1 MKTPFTVLCI
11 LVAVATGC
19 TENNQDRTPV
29 RLQPKGP
36 APALAPPATED
47 CISLIF
53 NMVDCMTFL
62 GNGGIETKP
71 VGSCCSGFKMV
82 VDKNADCICRALKS
96 SISLGIDV
104 NMTKAMKLPSAC
116 GLSSFKL
123 ADCKVKTP
131 STAASPP
138 QSPDIPTPTKPPA
151 APSGHSGTP
160 EAPSGHGGTA
170 DHQAAAPSHTSNG
183 AYATYATLSILF
195 SLVVSA
201 SSFFNVLA

>member
-1 MKTPFTVLCI
+1 MKTLLTVLCI

-19 TENNQDRTPV
+19 TENDQDRTQV
-29 RLQPKGP
+29 RLHPTAP

-71 VGSCCSGFKMV
+71 EGSCCSGFKMV
-82 VDKNADCICRALKS
+82 VDKNADCICKALKS
-96 SISLGIDV
+96 SISLGIEV
-104 NMTKAMKLPSAC
+104 NMNKAMKLPSAC

-123 ADCKVKTP
+123 ADCKVKIP
-131 STAASPP
+131 STAAPPPKSPNV
-138 QSPDIPTPTKPPA
+138 PTPTKPPA
-151 APSGHSGTP
+151 APSGHAGTP
-160 EAPSGHGGTA
+160 AHR
-170 DHQAAAPSHTSNG
+170 AAATSHASNG
-183 AYATYATLSILF
+183 TYTTYANFSILF